1 MAIGQT
7 QGVRI
12 VGIASAVAKTRQ
24 DEAALAA
31 AFDNEVARRLV
42 LGTGVAERRI
52 DSRFCASDYCEAA
65 AKKLLADLGWDPL
78 TISHLVFVS
87 ETPDYPL
94 PATACILQFRLG
106 ISTDC
111 TCFDVNLGCSGYT
124 HGLWILARMLSPGQR
139 GLLLVGDT
147 LAKIVSPDDRS
158 LVPLIGDGG
167 SATALESVQHLVG
180 VGTTMHFVGGTNGA
194 DFRSI
199 IVNAGQCRFPAS
211 ETTAI
216 RKAGPDGV
224 IRSEENL
231 YMNGSEVFT
240 FALREVAG
248 LVHQTMELAGWQV
261 SDVDD
266 FVFHQANGFMLS
278 NLANKLSIPS
288 AKMPMSLDRYG
299 NSGAPTIPITL
310 TAARQTELATQS
322 RRMILVGFGVG
333 FSWGAVAIEV
343 GPVCMPNMIELT

>member
-1 MAIGQT
+1 LPRPWPKPG
-7 QGVRI
+7 
-12 VGIASAVAKTRQ
+12 KT
-24 DEAALAA
+24 EAALAA

-167 SATALESVQHLVG
+167 GVQPPLNLSNIWLG

-231 YMNGSEVFT
+231 YMNGAEVFT

-278 NLANKLSIPS
+278 NLANNFRFHPQKCP
-288 AKMPMSLDRYG
+288 
-299 NSGAPTIPITL
+299 
-310 TAARQTELATQS
+310 
-322 RRMILVGFGVG
+322 
-333 FSWGAVAIEV
+333 
-343 GPVCMPNMIELT
+343 